1 MSILIEY
8 VKALYIENVLK
19 FIYLV
24 LCVECILYRFCVV
37 EFTSG
42 I

>member
-1 MSILIEY
+1 MSELTEY

-19 FIYLV
+19 FITLV
-24 LCVECILYRFCVV
+24 IRVECILYRGCVM

>member
-1 MSILIEY
+1 MSILTEY

-19 FIYLV
+19 LIHLFV
-24 LCVECILYRFCVV
+24 RVECKLHLSCVV

-42 I
+42 L

>member
-1 MSILIEY
+1 MLILTEY

-19 FIYLV
+19 LINLISRF
-24 LCVECILYRFCVV
+24 ECIVYRGCVV